1 MNQPLRIL
9 YHHRTQGRGAEG
21 NHIVSIVTALRALGH
36 TVDVLSP
43 PGVDPFDPAASMP
56 VDKAKQQTR
65 GWSSL
70 WKGISKHLPNFVF
83 ELLEIVYN
91 VPAYFRVRRALAAQR
106 YDLVFERYA
115 FYLLAGAW
123 AARRAGVSY
132 LFEANEVSGIPNRAR
147 KQSFPRLC
155 AAFERRLVRHC
166 TLAHAVSSYLG
177 DRLVENGLERRRL
190 AVVPNGFDIARLKHA
205 RERDGVRSELGIA
218 TDEIVIG
225 FAGWFDHWD
234 RLDFLVDVF
243 RDLRKRF
250 NVKLCLV
257 GAGPGAADV
266 QAKLRGTPDESAVIL
281 TGAVP
286 RARVYDYLNAFD
298 IGVLPHSNVFG
309 SPIVMFEMMGLRV
322 PLAVPA
328 LPPILDVHS
337 KDARAGE
344 DTALLFEPL
353 NAAACNA
360 ALTRLC
366 ASPELRRSLAERAYQ
381 KLVTERTWVHVA
393 ELIVDAWRRAGPR

>member
-1 MNQPLRIL
+1 VSAPLRIL

-21 NHIVSIVTALRALGH
+21 NHIVSIVTALRGLGH

-91 VPAYFRVRRALAAQR
+91 VPAYFRLRRALAAQR

-123 AARRAGVSY
+123 AARRAGVSF

-166 TLAHAVSSYLG
+166 ALAHAVSSYLG
-177 DRLVENGLERRRL
+177 DRLVAAGLEPRRL
-190 AVVPNGFDIARLKHA
+190 AVVPNGFDIERLKHA
-205 RERDGVRSELGIA
+205 RDRAGVRAELGIA
-218 TDEIVIG
+218 PDDIVIG

-234 RLDFLVDVF
+234 RLDFLVEVF
-243 RDLRKRF
+243 VDLRKRF
-250 NVKLCLV
+250 KVKLCLV
-257 GAGPGAADV
+257 GSGPGAADV
-266 QAKLRGTPDESAVIL
+266 QARVRGTPEENAVIL

-286 RARVYDYLNAFD
+286 RARVYDFLSSFD

-328 LPPILDVHS
+328 LPPILDVH
-337 KDARAGE
+337 AFGANAGS

-353 NAAACNA
+353 NADACNA

-366 ASPELRRSLAERAYQ
+366 ESAALRRELAERAYQ
-381 KLVTERTWVHVA
+381 KLVTERTWLHVA
-393 ELIVDAWRRAGPR
+393 QLIIEAWRRAGPR

>member
-1 MNQPLRIL
+1 LSAPLRIL

-21 NHIVSIVTALRALGH
+21 NHIVSIVTALRAQGH

-91 VPAYFRVRRALAAQR
+91 VPAYFRLRRALAAQR

-123 AARRAGVSY
+123 AARRAGVSF

-166 TLAHAVSSYLG
+166 ALAHAVSSYLG
-177 DRLVENGLERRRL
+177 DRLVAAGLERRRL
-190 AVVPNGFDIARLKHA
+190 AVVPNGFDIARLQHA
-205 RERDGVRSELGIA
+205 RDRGVMRAELGIEP
-218 TDEIVIG
+218 DEIVIG

-243 RDLRKRF
+243 VGLRARF
-250 NVKLCLV
+250 KVKLCLV
-257 GAGPGAADV
+257 GSGPGADDV
-266 QAKLRGTPDESAVIL
+266 RAKVRGTPHENAVIL

-286 RARVYDYLNAFD
+286 RARVYDYLNSFD

-328 LPPILDVHS
+328 LPPILDVH
-337 KDARAGE
+337 AGS

-353 NAAACNA
+353 DAQACSA

-366 ASPELRRSLAERAYQ
+366 ESEPLRRELAERAYQ
-381 KLVTERTWVHVA
+381 KLVTERTWLHVA
-393 ELIVDAWRRAGPR
+393 QLIIDAWRKAGPR